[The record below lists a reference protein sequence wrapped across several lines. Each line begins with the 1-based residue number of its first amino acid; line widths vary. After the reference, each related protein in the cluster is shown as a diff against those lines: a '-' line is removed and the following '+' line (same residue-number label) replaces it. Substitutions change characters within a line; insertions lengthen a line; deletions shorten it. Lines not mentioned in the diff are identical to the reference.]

1 MSKCTRCGKSSDI
14 AYGLCPEC
22 SALANE
28 ERARP
33 PVPEHAVVPPEAE
46 VMVPTIATLAS
57 PVQPGTSAEQVKPGL
72 WYLYVVVMLLAAVPV
87 IPVVFFAATN
97 RSSTVGDLAGVAG
110 IALVFLA
117 LPMYC
122 IVRRPSW
129 GWHLLTITLVAGPLV
144 GALNNAVRLGV
155 SAIGVTTIL
164 LLVSWSLANW
174 LYLVRRRSLFGL
186 KPWAQRHERDGVHR
200 PATATEDSDLTTL
213 RSGLQS
219 PDPNVRERCAILL
232 GDQGAAA
239 AVAVPDLT
247 LLVNDSNRQ
256 VRNRVKWALQTI
268 ARKSRQ

>member
-1 MSKCTRCGKSSDI
+1 
-14 AYGLCPEC
+14 
-22 SALANE
+22 
-28 ERARP
+28 
-33 PVPEHAVVPPEAE
+33 
-46 VMVPTIATLAS
+46 MVPTIASLADRAHPGTLAK
-57 PVQPGTSAEQVKPGL
+57 QVKPGL
-72 WYLYVVVMLLAAVPV
+72 WYLYGVVMLFAGAIVVPA
-87 IPVVFFAATN
+87 VFFAVTD
-97 RSSTVGDLAGVAG
+97 RSSAVGALVGLAG
-110 IALVFLA
+110 LA
-117 LPMYC
+117 SFPGLLIYC

-129 GWHLLTITLVAGPLV
+129 GWHLLTVTLTAGPLV

-155 SAIGVTTIL
+155 SAIAVTTIL
-164 LLVSWSLANW
+164 LLVSWSLTNW

-213 RSGLQS
+213 RRGLQS
-219 PDPNVRERCAILL
+219 PDPDVRERCAILL